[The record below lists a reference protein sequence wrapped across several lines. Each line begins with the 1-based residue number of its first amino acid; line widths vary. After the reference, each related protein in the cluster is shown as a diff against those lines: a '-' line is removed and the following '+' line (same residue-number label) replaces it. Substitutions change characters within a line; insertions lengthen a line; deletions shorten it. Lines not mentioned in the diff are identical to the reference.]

1 MSPETEDTLFFEVI
15 NLELEEEAIQKA
27 VGDGEPSEEQCKR
40 LNEICAALERYY
52 GVFDDTRDARLYAKF
67 MVPL

>member
-1 MSPETEDTLFFEVI
+1 MTPETEDTLFSEVI
-15 NLELEEEAIQKA
+15 NLELEEEAIKQT
-27 VGDGEPSEEQCKR
+27 VGDGEPNAEQCAR

-52 GVFDDTRDARLYAKF
+52 GAFDDARDARLNARF